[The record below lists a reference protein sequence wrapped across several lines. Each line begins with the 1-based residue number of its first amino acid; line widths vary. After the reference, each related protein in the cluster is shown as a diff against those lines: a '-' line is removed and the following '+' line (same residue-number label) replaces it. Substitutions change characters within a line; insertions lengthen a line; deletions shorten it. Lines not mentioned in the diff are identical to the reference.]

1 MSTFRR
7 NSAITAVVLAFLAVS
22 VPAKRVDPKPVAPLT
37 FAGIRYTAQ
46 GDGRDHYVVAAD
58 LSSGNELWRV
68 KVFHSHIEPW
78 VEEDVK
84 WVFITDLKLAGNALL
99 VRDEKSRRYSIDLT
113 KRRAQKL
120 QCGGVFSQ

>member
-7 NSAITAVVLAFLAVS
+7 NSAITAVVLAFVAVS
-22 VPAKRVDPKPVAPLT
+22 VPAKRVDPKLFAPLT
-37 FAGIRYTAQ
+37 SAGIRYTAQ

-58 LSSGNELWRV
+58 LSSGDELWRV

-78 VEEDVK
+78 VEEDGQ
-84 WVFITDLKLAGNALL
+84 WVFITDLKLAGNALR